1 MPSRAVSSR
10 GDPAAA
16 VRGAIL
22 SAGECGDKDQVSRSG
37 PPTRSTSVGH
47 LALVGPTAVGKTEL
61 AVELARRFGDLE
73 LVSVD
78 AMAVY
83 RELDIGTAKPT
94 DSERRGV
101 RWHLIDLVGGTGLYH
116 RAVIDQLN
124 LPGRFPEIAI
134 ELEAEADRGLAPLYQ
149 QLSELDAIAATRI
162 APGNRRRIVR
172 ALEVTLGTGVPFS
185 SFGPGLTEYG
195 TNRFRQLGLRLDRAV
210 LDERIAR
217 RLHGQLGAGF
227 LGEVAHLATRPG
239 GLARTA
245 RQALGYRELLGH
257 LAGEASFEAAVAE
270 TLARTR
276 AFARRQE
283 RWFRRDPRVEWFDAE
298 RRDLVAAVID
308 AATRDT

>member
-1 MPSRAVSSR
+1 
-10 GDPAAA
+10 
-16 VRGAIL
+16 
-22 SAGECGDKDQVSRSG
+22 
-37 PPTRSTSVGH
+37 VGH

-101 RWHLIDLVGGTGLYH
+101 RWHLIDLVDPDEEFSVAQFQRAADETIAGIERRGHRALLVGGTGLYH